1 MLPALSG
8 PRPPGAPLLT
18 TSPGTESGGRVRPI
32 DLFRDRS
39 YTGLWLSGAC
49 TGVVRWLEVLA
60 ASIYVFDVTG
70 SAFQTALVTFFRFLP
85 MVLLGAVVG
94 TLAERLDRRRFMLAT
109 LVLLCLV
116 SGAISLSAYTG
127 HLAVWQVMLGIFLGG
142 ALFASDF
149 PFRRTMMGEIAGP
162 SRAGAALAFDSVTN
176 SATRLLG
183 PLGAGVLY
191 DQVGI
196 YGAYLLCCVLYAVA
210 FVTMLPVR
218 AVIVQPAVVKSKY
231 LTNMIEGL
239 QFIRGHRMIV
249 GALLVTIITNM
260 FVVPFASL
268 IPVIGKER
276 MELNASLIG
285 ILASA
290 EGIGAMIGALIIATV
305 QPRNLTRTYVLGTL
319 FFMVGV
325 IWFATLDTFLIAVAV
340 LIITGFGHAGFSTT
354 QSAIMFSA
362 ATPEMRARVLG
373 VLAMCIGAGPLG
385 VLNLGLLAAWL
396 DASWAII
403 IMTTEGV
410 VLLAIVV
417 AVWPELYRGP
427 RRLSE
432 KAAE

>member
-1 MLPALSG
+1 MRTGAA
-8 PRPPGAPLLT
+8 PRGASLLT
-18 TSPGTESGGRVRPI
+18 AGRSAGGGRVRAA

-60 ASIYVFDVTG
+60 ASIFVFDVTG

-94 TLAERLDRRRFMLAT
+94 TLAERLNRRTFMLAT
-109 LVLLCLV
+109 LLVLCWA
-116 SGAISLSAYTG
+116 SGAIALSAISG
-127 HLAVWQVMLGIFLGG
+127 HLAVWQVMLGVFLGG

-162 SRAGAALAFDSVTN
+162 ARAGAALAFDSVTN

-196 YGAYLLCCVLYAVA
+196 HGAYFLCCALYAVA
-210 FVTMLPVR
+210 FLTMLPVR
-218 AVIVQPAVVKSKY
+218 ATPVHAATVRSKY

-319 FFMVGV
+319 FFMIGV

-403 IMTTEGV
+403 IMTAEGL

-417 AVWPELYRGP
+417 AIWPELYRGP